1 MQSPKHAR
9 LLPYYACLPVVD
21 TPRTSPFDIAIR
33 SYDVEREPDRHA
45 FAQLVLP
52 VTGEVQLAVGGQGR
66 CLDPLHCALVP
77 VGAWHSQSSAAS
89 NRSLIL
95 DIGAEAAAQ
104 EAWQRLLDKPV
115 AVINPAARKL
125 VEFMELV
132 TTQNTVQPAL
142 LDGWVPLLLD
152 TLVLGAPQ
160 PRSRLAALLVQVEA
174 NPGMPWTTASMA
186 QRAHMSV
193 SRLHALFREEFDTT
207 PHAWLLQQRIDFA
220 CRVLAGS
227 DLAIAEVAL
236 VAGFSEQSAL
246 TRAMRQALGV
256 TPAAYRRG
264 SRDRSRESASIL
276 Q

>member
-1 MQSPKHAR
+1 MPA
-9 LLPYYACLPVVD
+9 PVVD
-21 TPRTSPFDIAIR
+21 TPRTSLFDIAIR

-52 VTGEVQLAVGGQGR
+52 VTGEVQLAVSGQGR
-66 CLDPLHCALVP
+66 RLDPLHCALVP
-77 VGAWHSQSSAAS
+77 AGAWHSQSGAAS

-95 DIGAEAAAQ
+95 DIDAAAVAQ

-115 AVINPAARKL
+115 TMIGPAARKL
-125 VEFMELV
+125 VEFMELLAA
-132 TTQNTVQPAL
+132 QDTVQPAL

-152 TLVLGAPQ
+152 TLALGAPQ

-174 NPGMPWTTASMA
+174 NPGMPWTTESMA
-186 QRAHMSV
+186 QRAHISV

-207 PHAWLLQQRIDFA
+207 PHAWLLQKRIEFA
-220 CRVLAGS
+220 CSALAGS
-227 DLAIAEVAL
+227 ERAIAEVAL
-236 VAGFSEQSAL
+236 AAGFSEQSAL

-256 TPAAYRRG
+256 TPAAWRRR
-264 SRDRSRESASIL
+264 SRNCSRESASSL